1 MGHSGSQRI
10 EQYSGCGEEK
20 MMEKI
25 QSRFGEIEYDPDNTL
40 EFPEGLVGFENL
52 RHFVVMPNEKEGP
65 LFWIQSVEDP
75 QVAFILTDP
84 TSFYYDYKVVPD
96 GRERQKLGIDDD
108 GECLI
113 VSVVS
118 VSPERNVTLN
128 LAAPILFAPQTNRA
142 LQVILEGTQ
151 FSPQTPLPTV
161 DKVEK

>member
-1 MGHSGSQRI
+1 MGHSGSQRV
-10 EQYSGCGEEK
+10 EHYSGYGEEE

-40 EFPEGLVGFENL
+40 QFPEGLVGFEDL
-52 RHFVVMPNEKEGP
+52 RAFVVMPNEKEGP
-65 LFWIQSVEDP
+65 LFWIQSIDDP
-75 QVAFILTDP
+75 QVAFTLTDP
-84 TSFYYDYKVVPD
+84 TGFYFDYKVVPD
-96 GRERQKLGIDDD
+96 GRERQKLGIDED

-118 VSPERNVTLN
+118 VSSERKITLN
-128 LAAPILFAPQTNRA
+128 LAAPILFAPETNRA

-161 DKVEK
+161 EEK

>member
-1 MGHSGSQRI
+1 MGHSGSQRV
-10 EQYSGCGEEK
+10 EHYSGCGEEK

-40 EFPEGLVGFENL
+40 QFPEGLVGFEDL
-52 RHFVVMPNEKEGP
+52 RAFVVMPNEKEGP
-65 LFWIQSVEDP
+65 LFWIQSIDDP

-84 TSFYYDYKVVPD
+84 TSFYFDYKVVPD
-96 GRERQKLGIDDD
+96 GRERQKLGIDED

-118 VSPERNVTLN
+118 VSADRKITLN
-128 LAAPILFAPQTNRA
+128 LAAPILFAPETNRA

-151 FSPQTPLPTV
+151 FSPQTPLPA
-161 DKVEK
+161 VEEK